1 MHPLISKIE
10 VEPHRITAY
19 PSEKLSEFL
28 HEPLFIHSDQIDL
41 SQTPEDIACL
51 PLIYNLA
58 PIVWRIG
65 GDWHAEQLS
74 SAAAENLELVRTGM
88 AELWPDYE
96 WNGKIHGS
104 SKNSKQASHN
114 PALLF
119 SGGLDSTFSAMQLV
133 EKKPTLI
140 TIHGGRDLQLADDNA
155 WASVEK
161 ATAKFANSHQL
172 DSIQIKSNFTST
184 LTDKVDQLCPGLPA
198 SWWASIQHG
207 LGLAGVAAPV
217 MFAAGSDELY
227 ISATHTTG
235 HQAGWGSHPKLDG
248 VLNWGAAKANHF
260 GYDHDRTQKI
270 QALAEL
276 AEKNHYPLPELIV
289 CTRRN
294 RQGNCMRCP
303 KCLRTMGSVLVN
315 DLDPNSFGFE
325 LSKNDAKSHLMRSIP
340 GSIKVTDNEI
350 FAWRSISNHA
360 RENLGDKPDAF
371 MKWLAKLDLSKKPRF
386 FERLFSSK

>member
-1 MHPLISKIE
+1 MQSLISKITI
-10 VEPHRITAY
+10 EPNLITAY
-19 PSEKLSEFL
+19 PSEELSEFL
-28 HEPLFIHSDQIDL
+28 NEPLFIHSEQTDL
-41 SQTPEDIACL
+41 SNTPEDIACL
-51 PLIYNLA
+51 PFVYNIA
-58 PIVWRIG
+58 PIVWRLG
-65 GDWHAEQLS
+65 GDWQAPQLS

-104 SKNSKQASHN
+104 SKNSKQTSHN

-140 TIHGGRDLQLADDNA
+140 TIHGGRDLQLADENA

-184 LTDKVDQLCPGLPA
+184 LTDKVDQLCPDLPA

-260 GYDHDRTQKI
+260 GYDYDRTQKI
-270 QALAEL
+270 QALADL
-276 AEKNHYPLPELIV
+276 AEKKHYSIPELIV

-325 LSKNDAKSHLMRSIP
+325 LSKNDAKSHLMGSIP
-340 GSIKVTDNEI
+340 ASIKVTDNEI
-350 FAWRSISNHA
+350 FAWKSISKHA
-360 RENLGDKPDAF
+360 VENLGSKPDPF
-371 MKWLAKLDLSKKPRF
+371 MKWLAKLDLSKKPGF
-386 FERLFSSK
+386 FERLFASK